1 MLTRT
6 DCNAQLIQNHSH
18 IVGVNAL
25 NIKREDRAF
34 ILGSAVNTQ
43 ALNRREQLGC
53 VCCQALL
60 ILLNSLQVK
69 CLEIVYRLTKTN
81 STDIVGCTSLELQRQ
96 RGLGCVLE

>member
-6 DCNAQLIQNHSH
+6 DSNAQLIENHSH

-25 NIKREDRAF
+25 NIERENRAF

-43 ALNRREQLGC
+43 TLNRREQLGC

-60 ILLNSLQVK
+60 ILLHCLQVK
-69 CLEIVYRLTKTN
+69 CLEIVYRLAQTD
-81 STDIVGCTSLELQRQ
+81 STDIVGCASLKL
-96 RGLGCVLE
+96 